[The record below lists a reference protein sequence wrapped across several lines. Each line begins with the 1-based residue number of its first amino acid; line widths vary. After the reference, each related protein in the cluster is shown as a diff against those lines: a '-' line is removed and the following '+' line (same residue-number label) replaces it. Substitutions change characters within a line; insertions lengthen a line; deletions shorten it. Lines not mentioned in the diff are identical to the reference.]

1 MGSVGGWGSAAL
13 SEKDKLTASRAAA
26 PPAASHAAPPHTSAA
41 AAAGDSSDDSCEEE
55 GESSEEEEEG
65 CDARVLDTS
74 AGIPDGMS
82 KAEWKKKVKEEKREK
97 RKTKIPVRACCCLAV
112 FGSCLLRN
120 AFAA

>member
-1 MGSVGGWGSAAL
+1 M

-26 PPAASHAAPPHTSAA
+26 PPAASHAAPPHASAA
-41 AAAGDSSDDSCEEE
+41 AAAGDSSDNSCEEE

-97 RKTKIPVRACCCLAV
+97 RKTKIPVRVCCCFGCFWVVFAV
-112 FGSCLLRN
+112 QCFCCVSDRPRRN
-120 AFAA
+120 I